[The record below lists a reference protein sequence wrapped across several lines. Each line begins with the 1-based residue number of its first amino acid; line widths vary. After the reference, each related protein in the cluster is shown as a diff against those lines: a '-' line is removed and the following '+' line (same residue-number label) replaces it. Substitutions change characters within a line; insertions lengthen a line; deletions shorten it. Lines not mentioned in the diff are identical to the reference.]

1 MTAGVPEGESPDCI
15 EKIEPAE
22 ETVATEPTEQAE
34 ATEETE
40 PTEETK
46 VTEATEETKATEK
59 TEPTEET
66 RATEEAKPARRY
78 LGTGEFAGCRLFCE
92 GWICS
97 CRVTDEGS
105 TLARQCNR
113 QASASTFRDEEL
125 IEFDVY
131 AIS

>member
-1 MTAGVPEGESPDCI
+1 MPEGESPDCI
-15 EKIEPAE
+15 EKIAPAE
-22 ETVATEPTEQAE
+22 ETVATEPTEEAE

-66 RATEEAKPARRY
+66 RGATEEAKPARRVSRN
-78 LGTGEFAGCRLFCE
+78 GRVRRLPSFLRRV
-92 GWICS
+92 ICS

-105 TLARQCNR
+105 TLAR
-113 QASASTFRDEEL
+113 
-125 IEFDVY
+125 
-131 AIS
+131 